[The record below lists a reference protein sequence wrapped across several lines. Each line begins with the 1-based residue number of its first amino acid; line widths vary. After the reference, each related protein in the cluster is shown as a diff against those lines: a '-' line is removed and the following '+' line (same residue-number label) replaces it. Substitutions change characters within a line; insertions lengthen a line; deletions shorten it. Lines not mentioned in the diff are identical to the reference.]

1 MAVHPSSRRRR
12 WASLAVLVVAVAAL
26 LLLLRRR
33 DVAAPGEEAS
43 GPAVA
48 TGSAAPTLPGSPPRA
63 DVPGSPP
70 AEIAPPLERPPA
82 LAPFTGRIVSAE
94 DGRPVVGAEV
104 TFLAP
109 EGATSVRSGPDG
121 RFRLVPSRA
130 GPHQL
135 AAVLAEGYVPF
146 GPAWGQSPI
155 RLIAPAPPGT
165 PELVVPLDP
174 EVRLSGRVEAADGGA
189 PIAGAT
195 VALRVPGAQPGLVS
209 PERTWTTD
217 GQGTFSGTAP
227 PEAVVVAHAAGF
239 AAASEPL
246 RGSGRTRTVT
256 LRLAR
261 LPEDAPP
268 ERVLAGRVVEP
279 SGVPV
284 PEAVVTLGAG
294 RGRGRGGV
302 PLPPPVM
309 TDAQGRFRFEGVPAQ
324 VGWAQASAGDLLS
337 ERVTVEPGD
346 AEVVLTVRPGG
357 VLAGR
362 VLHGDGR
369 PATAFA
375 LQLVRPRRPDPPRT
389 LSIVDPDGR
398 YEVRGLGAG
407 AWELQALAADS
418 GPSERVRVELPA
430 SPGARV
436 EKDLRLRAGRR
447 LTGRV
452 RDASNQQPVAGA
464 RVAMESSPG
473 EDSVLIRTGT
483 FTGPDGRFELEGL
496 PEAPVSVAVEADR
509 YNRRIV
515 TLPRGRSEVEI
526 ALRPV
531 ATDQTPATDLVG
543 IGAVVNRSD
552 DGLVLGNLVASGG
565 AAAAGLHPGDVV
577 LRVDGQTIAELGFV
591 DAISRLRGEEGT
603 VVRLDVRRADGT
615 TATVDV
621 IRRPISF

>member
-1 MAVHPSSRRRR
+1 MV
-12 WASLAVLVVAVAAL
+12 AVLLFLRRSDSNVSGDDAVA
-26 LLLLRRR
+26 
-33 DVAAPGEEAS
+33 PPK
-43 GPAVA
+43 PATTAVR
-48 TGSAAPTLPGSPPRA
+48 PGSPPRA
-63 DVPGSPP
+63 GEAP
-70 AEIAPPLERPPA
+70 APAVESAPAPEPHPA
-82 LAPFTGRIVSAE
+82 LAAFTGRIVSVE

-109 EGATSVRSGPDG
+109 EGAVSVRSGPDG

-155 RLIAPAPPGT
+155 RLLAPAPPGT

-174 EVRLSGRVEAADGGA
+174 EVQLTGRVEAADGGA

-195 VALRVPGAQPGLVS
+195 VAVRIPGAQPGLLS

-217 GQGTFSGTAP
+217 AQGAFSGTAP
-227 PEAVVVAHAAGF
+227 PEGLVVAHAAGF
-239 AAASEPL
+239 ASGVEPL
-246 RGSGRTRTVT
+246 RGGGKTRSVTV
-256 LRLAR
+256 RLAR
-261 LPEDAPP
+261 LSEDAQP
-268 ERVLAGRVVEP
+268 ERVITGRVVEP
-279 SGVPV
+279 GDVPV

-294 RGRGRGGV
+294 RGRGRGGGG
-302 PLPPPVM
+302 PLPPAAIS
-309 TDAQGRFRFEGVPAQ
+309 DAQGRFRIEGVPAQ
-324 VGWAQASAGDLLS
+324 VGWVQALAGDLLS
-337 ERVTVEPGD
+337 DRVGVEPGD

-362 VLHGDGR
+362 VLHADGR

-375 LQLVRPRRPDPPRT
+375 LQVVRLRRPDPPRT
-389 LSIVDPDGR
+389 LSIVDPEGR
-398 YEVRGLGAG
+398 YEVRGLAAG

-418 GPSERVRVELPA
+418 GPSDRIRVELPA

-436 EKDLRLRAGRR
+436 EKDVRLRAGRR
-447 LTGRV
+447 LTGVV

-483 FTGPDGRFELEGL
+483 FTGPDGRFEIEGL
-496 PEAPVSVAVEADR
+496 PDTPVSVAVEADR

-515 TLPRGRSEVEI
+515 TLPRGRTQVEV

-543 IGAVVNRSD
+543 IGAVVNRND
-552 DGLVLGNLVASGG
+552 EGLVLGNLVASGG

-577 LRVDGQTIAELGFV
+577 LRVDGVTVAELGFTE
-591 DAISRLRGEEGT
+591 AISRLRGEEGT
-603 VVRLDVRRADGT
+603 MVRLDVRRADGT